1 MNKKKGFTIIE
12 LLAAVVIVGIIL
24 GLAILVI
31 NRYIIQGHETVNS
44 QLEKNLV
51 LSAKSYFS
59 DNTKK
64 LKLIGK
70 DGAVVWYTV
79 LKSNNYIE
87 NDLIDS
93 KGNSCSKSYVYV
105 KKDGSKYQY
114 TGCIVCDNDGYNN
127 TTGKKECTENFNNII
142 DCKFDPTQ
150 VTMGIKAGH
159 NTTSLNLTCSGK
171 GITPSKISSNMFS
184 LDKNLGTFSITNTE
198 ESKSGNKNILKANIS
213 FKGNKDGE
221 ETLALEEG
229 ALHVTDRINDEI
241 PNARVSSTITI
252 DGQGPKCE
260 FSGAFKDSSP
270 HSTKV
275 TSARGGDTV
284 YYKLTCKDDN
294 IDKNYYIKAN
304 DFSSKVTVRTSKD
317 NQYSSDGKSIT
328 ATIEV
333 TLNNTEGDYKL
344 SYNKDSLKDK
354 FENGNN
360 SISSESLSVDN
371 TGPSC
376 KFNGPTSDYYIT
388 KSKKFLDI
396 TDASDEFVYY
406 SLTCTDKSGV
416 INPINSTN
424 FTSYI
429 INNNFSKIVL
439 ENTQKVEGSSSGYK
453 YIIKAYKNS
462 TEGVKA
468 NLSFDQGKIKDGVG
482 NNGNGTIESSYVRMI
497 DGRKKPSCTIK
508 VTAGENRTQILEAT
522 VSSSYDLSNYTWT
535 NDYSDPSYYS
545 DTTNGEK
552 IFKTT
557 AYSSGYYYFHVK
569 DVNGLTGHCST
580 EVTIPAPATPV
591 LVASDGKDTGKW
603 HNADYTLSAKE
614 SDPKESD
621 SNVIYYYGISSTTP
635 EEVKPSDINTI
646 EQPKITTET
655 KSTVYYAKACDK
667 NNTQN
672 CSGLASYNAKLD
684 KTKPTCTFEMIKY
697 KGSASGSY
705 TKIEDYKDNHWTQE
719 NVRIGNFKCSDSLS
733 GIEKQ
738 YIKFRK
744 NLEKVI
750 TTAQR
755 NESDISLTKEQK
767 DALTLQSS
775 SSNKYVAFTP
785 DTPKKGEGE
794 GIHQVYLW
802 GYDNAGNSIQ
812 YVRIVKID
820 ATPPKLTLSIEP
832 TTSGK
837 KLCKSNSVTVTC
849 KDSLSGVSAMTAS
862 DNKVKATSK
871 EQTLK
876 EIESGSGLKTD
887 NMTVNFKTAGSRY
900 LRAGC
905 IDGAKNGT
913 WTGDDYDTDAYYKVP
928 KGKETD
934 YSSSCR
940 EDDDTTCEAR
950 IKMITYTGGQAKY
963 YWEEVESYGSTQ
975 NVISKTGLAWC
986 NDKKGTSYSSC
997 GTASS
1002 SNWGDYCIKASGGKN
1017 DGNKRATCSVK
1028 QCKRYYTN
1036 HKETSSTYKIPGYC
1050 KDTSNKKS
1058 TSDSYDVCE
1067 SGYYKRTTC
1076 TY

>member
-105 KKDGSKYQY
+105 KKDSSKYQY
-114 TGCIVCDNDGYNN
+114 TGCIVCDNNGYNN

-150 VTMGIKAGH
+150 ITMGIKAGH

-184 LDKNLGTFSITNTE
+184 LKENLGTFSITNTE

-213 FKGNKDGE
+213 FKANKDGI
-221 ETLALEEG
+221 ETLTLEEDK
-229 ALHVTDRINDEI
+229 LHVTDRINDEI

-252 DGQGPKCE
+252 DGKGPKCE
-260 FSGAFKDSSP
+260 FSGAFKDSSF
-270 HSTKV
+270 STKI
-275 TSARGGDTV
+275 TSVKGGQKV

-294 IDKNYYIKAN
+294 IDKNYYIKAD

-354 FENGNN
+354 FENGND
-360 SISSESLSVDN
+360 SVSSESLSVDN

-376 KFNGPTSDYYIT
+376 EFNGPTSDYYIT

-429 INNNFSKIVL
+429 INNNFSKIAL
-439 ENTQKVEGSSSGYK
+439 EGNPIKVGGSSSGYK
-453 YIIKAYKNS
+453 YIIKAYKTNIEN
-462 TEGVKA
+462 TKA
-468 NLSFDQGKIKDGVG
+468 NLSFDQSKIRDNVG
-482 NNGNGTIESSYVRMI
+482 NNGNGIITSDKVRMI
-497 DGRKKPSCTIK
+497 DGRKKPSCTIE
-508 VTAGENRTQILEAT
+508 VTDSEDKNDRTKILNVT
-522 VSSSYDLSNYTWT
+522 VRSSYDLSNYIWT
-535 NDYSDPSYYS
+535 NDYSEPDYYS
-545 DTTNGEK
+545 GIINGNTSFE
-552 IFKTT
+552 TT
-557 AYSSGYYYFHVK
+557 ASARSTGYYYFHVK
-569 DVNGLTGHCST
+569 DVNGLTGYCFKY
-580 EVTIPAPATPV
+580 VTISPPKTPT
-591 LVASDGKDTGKW
+591 LKASDGKGSGEW
-603 HNADYTLSAKE
+603 HNTDYTLSATG
-614 SDPKESD
+614 SD
-621 SNVIYYYGISSTTP
+621 SNVIYYYGTSSNTY
-635 EEVKPSDINTI
+635 EVNSTAQPQINSDT
-646 EQPKITTET
+646 
-655 KSTVYYAKACDK
+655 SGTVYYAKACDK
-667 NNTQN
+667 DNTQN

-684 KTKPTCTFEMIKY
+684 KTKPTCTFKMIKY
-697 KGSASGSY
+697 TGNASGKY
-705 TKIEDYKDNHWTQE
+705 TKLEDYKDNHWTQE
-719 NVRIGNFKCSDSLS
+719 NVRIGDLECTDSLS
-733 GIEKQ
+733 GIKEQ
-738 YIKFRK
+738 YIKYRK

-750 TTAQR
+750 TAEQR
-755 NESDISLTKEQK
+755 NKSDISLTDEQK
-767 DALTLQSS
+767 KVLTLEQS
-775 SSNKYVAFTP
+775 SSNKYVAFILG
-785 DTPKKGEGE
+785 KEKEGE

-832 TTSGK
+832 STSGK

-862 DNKVKATSK
+862 DNKAQATSK
-871 EQTLK
+871 KETLE
-876 EIESGSGLKTD
+876 EIESGSGVKTD
-887 NMTVNFKTAGSRY
+887 KITVNFNTDGLRY

-913 WTGDDYDTDAYYKVP
+913 WTGDEYNTKAYYKVP
-928 KGKETD
+928 KKKETD

-940 EDDDTTCEAR
+940 KDDDTTCEDR
-950 IKMITYTGGQAKY
+950 IKMTTYTGGQLKY
-963 YWEEVESYGSTQ
+963 YWETVESYSSKQ
-975 NVISKTGLAWC
+975 NVISKTGLDWC
-986 NDKKGTSYSSC
+986 NDTKGTSYSSC

-1002 SNWGDYCIKASGGKN
+1002 SNWHDYCIEASGGKN
-1017 DGNKRATCSVK
+1017 DGKGKVTCSLK
-1028 QCKRYYTN
+1028 KCKRYYAD
-1036 HKETSSTYKIPGYC
+1036 HKESNSTYKIPGYC
-1050 KDTSNKKS
+1050 TDTSNKKS
-1058 TSDSYDVCE
+1058 TLVSYDKCE
-1067 SGYYKRTTC
+1067 SGYYKITTC

>member
-105 KKDGSKYQY
+105 KKDSSKYKY
-114 TGCIVCDNDGYNN
+114 TGCIVCDNNGYNN

-150 VTMGIKAGH
+150 ITMGIKAGH

-184 LDKNLGTFSITNTE
+184 LKENLGAFSIINTE
-198 ESKSGNKNILKANIS
+198 ESKSGNKNILKANIN
-213 FKGNKDGE
+213 FKANKDGI
-221 ETLALEEG
+221 ETLTLEEG
-229 ALHVTDRINDEI
+229 VLHVTDRINDEI

-252 DGQGPKCE
+252 DGKGPKCE
-260 FSGAFKDSSP
+260 FSGAFKDSSL
-270 HSTKV
+270 STKIA
-275 TSARGGDTV
+275 SARGGDTV
-284 YYKLTCKDDN
+284 YYKLTCTDDN
-294 IDKNYYIKAN
+294 IDKNYYIKAD
-304 DFSSKVTVRTSKD
+304 DFSSQVTVRTSKD

-354 FENGNN
+354 FENGND
-360 SISSESLSVDN
+360 SVSSESLSVDN

-376 KFNGPTSDYYIT
+376 EFKGPTSDYYIT

-429 INNNFSKIVL
+429 INNNFSKIAL

-453 YIIKAYKNS
+453 YIIKAYKTNIEN
-462 TEGVKA
+462 TKA
-468 NLSFDQGKIKDGVG
+468 NLSFDQSKIRDNVG
-482 NNGNGTIESSYVRMI
+482 NNGNGIITSDKVRMI
-497 DGRKKPSCTIK
+497 DGRKKPSCTIE
-508 VTAGENRTQILEAT
+508 VTDSEDKNDRTKILNVT
-522 VSSSYDLSNYTWT
+522 VRSSYDLSNYTWT
-535 NDYSDPSYYS
+535 NDYSEPYYYS
-545 DTTNGEK
+545 GIINGNTSFE
-552 IFKTT
+552 TT
-557 AYSSGYYYFHVK
+557 ASARSTGYYYFHVK
-569 DVNGLTGHCST
+569 DVNGLTGHCSAY
-580 EVTIPAPATPV
+580 VKLPPPKTPT
-591 LVASDGKDTGKW
+591 LEASDGKDSGEW
-603 HNADYTLSAKE
+603 HNANYTLSATG
-614 SDPKESD
+614 SD
-621 SNVIYYYGISSTTP
+621 SNVIYYYGTSSTTP

-655 KSTVYYAKACDK
+655 ESTVYYAKACDK
-667 NNTQN
+667 ENTQN

-719 NVRIGNFKCSDSLS
+719 NVRIGNFKCSDNLS
-733 GIEKQ
+733 GINDQ

-744 NLEKVI
+744 NLEEVI
-750 TTAQR
+750 TVAQR
-755 NESDISLTKEQK
+755 NSSDISLTDAQK
-767 DALTLQSS
+767 KSLDLQSS
-775 SSNKYVAFTP
+775 SSNEYVAFVS
-785 DTPKKGEGE
+785 E
-794 GIHQVYLW
+794 GIHQTYLW
-802 GYDNAGNSIQ
+802 GYDKAGNSIQ
-812 YVRIVKID
+812 YVRNVKID
-820 ATPPKLTLSIEP
+820 TTAPKLTLSIEP
-832 TTSGK
+832 STSGK

-862 DNKVKATSK
+862 DNEVQATSK

-913 WTGDDYDTDAYYKVP
+913 WTGDKYDTKAYYSIP
-928 KGKETD
+928 KTRIETQSGG
-934 YSSSCR
+934 YR
-940 EDDDTTCEAR
+940 NEADC
-950 IKMITYTGGQAKY
+950 KNAD
-963 YWEEVESYGSTQ
+963 
-975 NVISKTGLAWC
+975 
-986 NDKKGTSYSSC
+986 NDK
-997 GTASS
+997 
-1002 SNWGDYCIKASGGKN
+1002 
-1017 DGNKRATCSVK
+1017 
-1028 QCKRYYTN
+1028 
-1036 HKETSSTYKIPGYC
+1036 
-1050 KDTSNKKS
+1050 
-1058 TSDSYDVCE
+1058 CE
-1067 SGYYKRTTC
+1067 SGHYRRTKYTNGKAKYSWNFLESRTSKKTTEKGPVTWCKASTACKYYGSETCDSKKVGEKRCRDCSGGNGKNVDYKLDKCEFTGYDDYDSKTDYPTSCTSSGTKGEDKNYTACSNSASWYVGYNYSC